1 MSDMLNFL
9 ASLPVGYMFC
19 YSGCDVPDDYIEVN
33 GQRLLK
39 SEYPMLH
46 QILLGNVIDDGTHFI
61 LPDSSK
67 VRLLFDDTPNTK
79 IIVKIR

>member
-1 MSDMLNFL
+1 MSDLLNFL

-19 YSGCDVPDDYIEVN
+19 YDGVDVPEDYIEVA

-39 SEYPMLH
+39 DEYPMLH
-46 QILLGNVIDDGTHFI
+46 QVLLGNVTDDGTHFI
-61 LPDSSK
+61 LPESDK
-67 VRLLFDDTPNTK
+67 VRTLFDDVPNTK

>member
-1 MSDMLNFL
+1 MSDLLNFL

-19 YSGCDVPDDYIEVN
+19 YEGTDLPEDYIEVD

-39 SEYPMLH
+39 GEYPMLH
-46 QILLGNVIDDGTHFI
+46 QVLLGNVVDDGTHFI

-67 VRLLFDDTPNTK
+67 VRHLFDDLPNTK